1 MSFHLRIMRHA
12 DLAAVHAV
20 QVQAYVSNMVES
32 LEVLGTRLQAAP
44 DTAWVAENKDGIGA
58 YLVAYPSQRGKI
70 SALGGEFEL
79 PPAADALYIH
89 DLAVAPR
96 MAGLGIAAALVQQA
110 ISYALSKQLQF
121 VCLVSVQDSLSFW
134 NKLHFVEDHEL
145 SPEQASMLLSYSG
158 EAYYCSRKL

>member
-1 MSFHLRIMRHA
+1 MTFHLRLMREA

-20 QVQAYVSNMVES
+20 QELAYAETMVES
-32 LEVLGTRLQAAP
+32 MDVLRSRLHTSP
-44 DTAWVAENKDGIGA
+44 MTAWVAENKDGIGA

-70 SALGGEFEL
+70 SELGSDFEL

-96 MAGLGIAAALVQQA
+96 MTGQGIAAALVQHA
-110 ISYALSKQLQF
+110 ITDAVSRQLQY

-134 NKLHFVEDHEL
+134 NKLAFLEDQDL
-145 SPEQASMLLSYSG
+145 RPEQASLLLSYPG
-158 EAYYCSRKL
+158 AAYYCSRKL